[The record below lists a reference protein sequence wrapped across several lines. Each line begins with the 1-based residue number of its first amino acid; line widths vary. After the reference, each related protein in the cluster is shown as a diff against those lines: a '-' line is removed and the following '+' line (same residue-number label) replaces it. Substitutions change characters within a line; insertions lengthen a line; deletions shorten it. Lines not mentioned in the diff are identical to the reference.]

1 VKFKRAAKFDPVA
14 ALRKLRKT
22 EADYTG
28 AQRRPETLKLSEMF
42 VSADLMQQREGE
54 RAHIKEL
61 RAGIKAHGALDPI
74 LVRQVGAKFLVID
87 GHHRFA
93 AYDAEAVFEPVPV
106 THFQGDLREAIKE
119 AVRAN
124 AKAKLNM
131 TEEDKL
137 NAAWR
142 MTCMGEEAY
151 SVREIHLTCDV
162 GTTTVSNMRAA
173 RDRMNAGEDWAG
185 LGPVDVASTIKT
197 WAEAR
202 KKDKGGRALS
212 DDEKMEIAARR
223 VKDFVKRLQ
232 KEFGPALKRNATTTA
247 AALEEHL
254 GGRFKDVA
262 EQIWSL
268 LSDSEQAE
276 TVENLFGPDED
287 GEPDTGEI
295 IGEQPG
301 EDVKPEQPRR
311 PIMETL
317 VPIEHPKGS

>member
-1 VKFKRAAKFDPVA
+1 
-14 ALRKLRKT
+14 
-22 EADYTG
+22 
-28 AQRRPETLKLSEMF
+28 
-42 VSADLMQQREGE
+42 
-54 RAHIKEL
+54 
-61 RAGIKAHGALDPI
+61 
-74 LVRQVGAKFLVID
+74 
-87 GHHRFA
+87 
-93 AYDAEAVFEPVPV
+93 
-106 THFQGDLREAIKE
+106 
-119 AVRAN
+119 
-124 AKAKLNM
+124 
-131 TEEDKL
+131 
-137 NAAWR
+137 
-142 MTCMGEEAY
+142 
-151 SVREIHLTCDV
+151 
-162 GTTTVSNMRAA
+162 
-173 RDRMNAGEDWAG
+173 
-185 LGPVDVASTIKT
+185 
-197 WAEAR
+197 
-202 KKDKGGRALS
+202 
-212 DDEKMEIAARR
+212 MEIAARR

-317 VPIEHPKGS
+317 EPIVHPKGNRGDTFTPQ